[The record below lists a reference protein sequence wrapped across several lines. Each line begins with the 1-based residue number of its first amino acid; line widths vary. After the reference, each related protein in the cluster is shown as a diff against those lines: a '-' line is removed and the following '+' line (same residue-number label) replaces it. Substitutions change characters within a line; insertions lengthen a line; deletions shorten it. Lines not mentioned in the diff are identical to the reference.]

1 MALSKPTR
9 SKGIY
14 GAVLDPGGVTAGD
27 SVVVAAVEKSAPAWA
42 PRPVHSDVP
51 EELGPEV
58 AAVKA
63 VIVGGGIGGL
73 AAAAAFHRQGWDIE
87 VLERAAEFTEA
98 GAGLTIQPNGLRA
111 LDLLG
116 IGEVRRIGRIVDP
129 PSGIRAETGAW
140 LIRNDVDALKHRFG
154 QWVTVH
160 RAELIELLLTA
171 IPPDALRPGT
181 DVRRVAADGTVVHT
195 AGTTS
200 GDLVI
205 GADGLHSL
213 TRRTLW
219 PTRPAPRYAG
229 YTTWRFLTA
238 DHGIAESVETWGRGA
253 RFGQVPMP
261 DGRVYC
267 YAMANA
273 PAGSRIGAADL
284 RERFRRWHDP
294 IPALLESVADE
305 TLLQHDT
312 YELPALPG
320 FVTGRVA
327 LLGDAAHAMTPNL
340 GQGACQALED
350 AATLVEKVAELGIG
364 EGIAAY
370 DRARR
375 ARTRMVVRRS
385 RQAGAPGHWSNPVLA
400 ALRDAILPRLPGAVF
415 GRSITP
421 AYEWPDR
428 TGQRTFR

>member
-1 MALSKPTR
+1 M
-9 SKGIY
+9 
-14 GAVLDPGGVTAGD
+14 
-27 SVVVAAVEKSAPAWA
+27 VAAVEKGAPAWA
-42 PRPVHSDVP
+42 PDPVRSLAP
-51 EELGPEV
+51 ETLGPGA
-58 AAVKA
+58 AAVKV

-73 AAAAAFHRQGWDIE
+73 ATAAAFHRQGWDIE

-116 IGEVRRIGRIVDP
+116 IGDVRRIGRIADP
-129 PSGIRAETGAW
+129 PSGIRAENGNW
-140 LIRNDVDALKHRFG
+140 LIRNDVEALKHRFG

-160 RAELIELLLTA
+160 RADLIDLLLTA
-171 IPPDALRPGT
+171 IPAETLRPGAEARQ
-181 DVRRVAADGTVVHT
+181 VHPDGTVVHT

-205 GADGLHSL
+205 GADGLHSS

-219 PTRPAPRYAG
+219 PTAPQPRYAG
-229 YTTWRFLTA
+229 YTTWRFLAADRAVTA
-238 DHGIAESVETWGRGA
+238 SVETWGRGA

-261 DGRVYC
+261 GGRVYC

-273 PAGSRIGAADL
+273 PAGSRAGAADL

-294 IPALLESVADE
+294 IPALLETIVDE
-305 TLLQHDT
+305 TVLQHDT
-312 YELPALPG
+312 YELPDLPR
-320 FVTGRVA
+320 FVAGRVA

-350 AATLVEKVAELGIG
+350 AATLVEKVTALGIG
-364 EGIAAY
+364 AGLAAY

-385 RQAGAPGHWSNPVLA
+385 RQAGAPAHWTNPILA
-400 ALRDAILPRLPGAVF
+400 GLRDAALPRIPGAVF

-421 AYEWPDR
+421 AYTWPN
-428 TGQRTFR
+428 

>member
-1 MALSKPTR
+1 M
-9 SKGIY
+9 
-14 GAVLDPGGVTAGD
+14 
-27 SVVVAAVEKSAPAWA
+27 VAAVEKGAPAWA
-42 PRPVHSDVP
+42 PDSVVP
-51 EELGPEV
+51 EKPERGT

-73 AAAAAFHRQGWDIE
+73 ATAAAFHRQGWDIE
-87 VLERAAEFTEA
+87 VLERASEFAEA

-116 IGEVRRIGRIVDP
+116 IGDIRRIGRIVDP
-129 PSGIRAETGAW
+129 PSGIRAENGTW

-160 RAELIELLLTA
+160 RADLIELLLKA
-171 IPPDALRPGT
+171 IPTDNLCPGAE
-181 DVRRVAADGTVVHT
+181 VQRIHPDGTVAHT

-205 GADGLHSL
+205 GADGLRSIA
-213 TRRTLW
+213 RRTLW
-219 PTRPAPRYAG
+219 PTGPEPRYAG
-229 YTTWRFLTA
+229 YTTWRFLA
-238 DHGIAESVETWGRGA
+238 EDPIVAESVETWGRGA

-261 DGRVYC
+261 GGRAYY

-273 PAGSRIGAADL
+273 PAGSRLGAPDL
-284 RERFRRWHDP
+284 RERFREWHDP
-294 IPALLESVADE
+294 IPALLAAVDDE
-305 TLLQHDT
+305 TVLQHDT
-312 YELPALPG
+312 YELPALPA

-350 AATLVEKVAELGIG
+350 AATLVEKVTALGIA
-364 EGIAAY
+364 EGLTAY

-385 RQAGAPGHWSNPVLA
+385 RQAGAPAHWTNPVLT
-400 ALRDAILPRLPGAVF
+400 ALRDAALPRLPGAVF

-421 AYEWPDR
+421 AYAWPN
-428 TGQRTFR
+428 